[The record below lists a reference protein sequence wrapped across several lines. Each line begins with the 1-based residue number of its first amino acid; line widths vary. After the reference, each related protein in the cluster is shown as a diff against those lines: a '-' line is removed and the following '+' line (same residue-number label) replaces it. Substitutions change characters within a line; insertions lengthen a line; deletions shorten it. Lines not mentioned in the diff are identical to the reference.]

1 MPLDF
6 VDQKARAITI
16 TAPLTSQPNRFI
28 INNDKFYNDEYD
40 YNEDDDARV
49 VNAVRNWGGWVG
61 GYAILPRHLVSAKEL
76 VLEWSPMY
84 PRLHV
89 SHEFRLHVSGK

>member
-1 MPLDF
+1 MIQQTLWGIGE
-6 VDQKARAITI
+6 VDADADDDVD
-16 TAPLTSQPNRFI
+16 A
-28 INNDKFYNDEYD
+28 DAD

-49 VNAVRNWGGWVG
+49 VNVVRSWGGWVG

-89 SHEFRLHVSGK
+89 SHESRLHVSGK